1 MNITKYIPN
10 FLTSLNLAC
19 GSLAVFF
26 ALNGHLEWAVWLIF
40 IGALFDFSDGFA
52 ARALKA
58 YSDMGKELDSLADLI
73 SFGVAP
79 AAIFSTLVKQLI
91 TGDATTTFDT
101 LQYSDKVFVLLPFIL
116 VVFSGLRLAKF
127 NVDTRQTES
136 FLGLTTTATGIFTAS
151 FAYIVTTQPKMFNWL
166 NVYIIIAMVLFFSI
180 MLVSEVPMFSLKF
193 KNFKFNENIERFL
206 FLAFALIFIILLGV
220 GGIAATI
227 LFYILYSTGKWI
239 FTPKKNNKS

>member
-1 MNITKYIPN
+1 MGVFKHLPN

-19 GSLAVFF
+19 GALAVFF
-26 ALNGHLEWAVWLIF
+26 ALNGFVVAAVWLIF

-73 SFGVAP
+73 SFGMAP
-79 AAIFSTLVKQLI
+79 AAIYSSLVKELL
-91 TGDATTTFDT
+91 TGDVHASFTS
-101 LQYSDKVFVLLPFIL
+101 LQASGKVLVVLPFIL

-127 NVDTRQTES
+127 NIDTRQTES

-151 FAYIVTTQPKMFNWL
+151 FSYMFFKNPDMFRWL
-166 NVYIIIAMVLFFSI
+166 TPYVVIGMVIFFSI

-193 KNFKFNENIERFL
+193 KNFRFRDNKERFMLL
-206 FLAFALIFIILLGV
+206 FFALVFIIWLGV
-220 GGIAATI
+220 GGISALI
-227 LFYILYSTGKWI
+227 LFYILYSLIKWMTGI
-239 FTPKKNNKS
+239 NK